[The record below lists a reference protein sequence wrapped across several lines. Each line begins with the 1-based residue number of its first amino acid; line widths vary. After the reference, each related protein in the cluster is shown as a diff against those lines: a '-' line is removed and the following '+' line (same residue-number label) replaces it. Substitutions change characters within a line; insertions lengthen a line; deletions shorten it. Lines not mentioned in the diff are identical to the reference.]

1 MTRVLLPGDRL
12 PSTSAASAA
21 TTLHLGPGLQSVVVP
36 SSYKGKSKAT
46 SDAMDTDEKPGKE
59 AEGGEEDEEV
69 VANRAGLLGMQEDNK
84 SQKYWIEGTSRR
96 SPRTHRRDAMMYIW
110 LAPSG
115 ARHASSTLRIS
126 AARGCCHDLMLYGV
140 YGEDYSNHDLKC
152 TFNEGD
158 RHFLPYKIVVA
169 QYSELTKRSILLNLV
184 PTFIMQYIPQAP
196 EPVIGI
202 IIARHAEGYRVD
214 IGSSQAASLDALAFE
229 GATKRNKPNLKV
241 GTLVYGHLLATP
253 PFSEPEISCVD
264 AATQKAAGFG
274 ELAGGFL
281 IRHVEL
287 GRCRA
292 LLSPKHPI
300 LERLGAQFAFE
311 IAVGMNGRVWVKAGD
326 DDTEKLIA
334 MIAELRGDE

>member
-1 MTRVLLPGDRL
+1 MARVLLPGDRL
-12 PSTSAASAA
+12 PSTLTSAASAA

-36 SSYKGKSKAT
+36 SSYKRKNKAI
-46 SDAMDTDEKPGKE
+46 SDAMDTDEKLGKE
-59 AEGGEEDEEV
+59 HDEDEEDEDV
-69 VANRAGLLGMQEDNK
+69 VAYRAGLLGMQEDKK
-84 SQKYWIEGTSRR
+84 SQKCWIEGTSWRV
-96 SPRTHRRDAMMYIW
+96 SAT
-110 LAPSG
+110 
-115 ARHASSTLRIS
+115 SSTRT
-126 AARGCCHDLMLYGV
+126 
-140 YGEDYSNHDLKC
+140 K
-152 TFNEGD
+152 
-158 RHFLPYKIVVA
+158 A
-169 QYSELTKRSILLNLV
+169 QYHGIIIVGAECSELTKRFISATPISG
-184 PTFIMQYIPQAP
+184 TFVMQYIPQPP

-202 IIARHAEGYRVD
+202 IVARHAEGYRVD

-241 GTLVYGHLLATP
+241 RIRVWEAPSSDVGTLVYAHLLATP

-264 AATQKAAGFG
+264 AATQKAAGSG

-300 LERLGAQFAFE
+300 LERLGAQFPFE

-334 MIAELRGDE
+334 MIAELRGDQ

>member
-1 MTRVLLPGDRL
+1 MLRMPRLCSIALPFSNPLYFRLQSLQPSDMTRVLLPGDRV

-21 TTLHLGPGLQSVVVP
+21 TTFHLGPGIQSVVVP
-36 SSYKGKSKAT
+36 SSHKGKSKAT
-46 SDAMDTDEKPGKE
+46 SDEMDTDEKPGKE
-59 AEGGEEDEEV
+59 AEGVEEDEEV
-69 VANRAGLLGMQEDNK
+69 VANRAGLLGLQEDNK

-96 SPRTHRRDAMMYIW
+96 
-110 LAPSG
+110 
-115 ARHASSTLRIS
+115 
-126 AARGCCHDLMLYGV
+126 
-140 YGEDYSNHDLKC
+140 
-152 TFNEGD
+152 
-158 RHFLPYKIVVA
+158 
-169 QYSELTKRSILLNLV
+169 
-184 PTFIMQYIPQAP
+184 YIPQAP

-274 ELAGGFL
+274 ELTGGFL
-281 IRHVEL
+281 IRHIEL